1 MQDNT
6 LYMITGI
13 LVKGGILVNR
23 RVEEAHEA
31 MCARMLWNQVCQPL
45 HNSMCT
51 CCVPRPPGKFMVALL
66 YEQDCLS
73 YYQW

>member
-6 LYMITGI
+6 FYTITGI
-13 LVKGGILVNR
+13 LVKVVQQKGGRGTWGKVR
-23 RVEEAHEA
+23 RNAVEPSVAT
-31 MCARMLWNQVCQPL
+31 L
-45 HNSMCT
+45 HNFMCT
-51 CCVPRPPGKFMVALL
+51 CCVPRPSGKFMVALL